1 MFGSITNWE
10 GDLFD
15 QFARLQRE
23 LGDFWDSPGGPVSIR
38 AAARGSYPAINVG
51 STPEGVEVYV
61 FAAGLDRD
69 SLDVTV
75 QQNLLTISGARSTGQ
90 PEKASPH
97 LQERFTGQFRRSL
110 SLPEDIDPD
119 SAQAGYR
126 HGVLHLG
133 FKRKAEARPR
143 KIQIS
148 Q

>member
-23 LGDFWDSPGGPVSIR
+23 LEDVWGAPGGPASIR

-51 STPEGVEVYV
+51 ATPEGIEVYV
-61 FAAGLDRD
+61 FAAGLNRET
-69 SLDVTV
+69 LDVTV
-75 QQNLLTISGARSTGQ
+75 QQNLLTISGERAAEQ
-90 PEKASPH
+90 PEKANPH
-97 LQERFTGQFRRSL
+97 LRERFSGPFRRSL

-119 SAQAGYR
+119 SAEASYR
-126 HGVLHLG
+126 DGVLHLG

-143 KIQIS
+143 KIQIN

>member
-23 LGDFWDSPGGPVSIR
+23 MEDLWGSPGSPVSIR

-51 STPEGVEVYV
+51 ATAEGVEVYV
-61 FAAGLDRD
+61 FAAGLNHET
-69 SLDVTV
+69 LDVTV
-75 QQNLLTISGARSTGQ
+75 QQNLLTISGERATGQ
-90 PEKASPH
+90 PEKTSPH
-97 LQERFTGQFRRSL
+97 LRERFSGQFRRSL

-119 SAQAGYR
+119 SAAASY
-126 HGVLHLG
+126 HDGVLHLG

-143 KIQIS
+143 KIQIN